1 MAYKRKTY
9 RKTYRRSAP
18 KKRKT
23 YKSKRRAAPRSQKLV
38 IQIAGLPTGSMV
50 STATLGKKSGRP
62 VYARF

>member
-9 RKTYRRSAP
+9 RKTKSYAKKPVRRA
-18 KKRKT
+18 
-23 YKSKRRAAPRSQKLV
+23 KRRAAPRKQVLEIRILNGGGV
-38 IQIAGLPTGSMV
+38 QA

>member
-9 RKTYRRSAP
+9 RKTARYT
-18 KKRKT
+18 KKPARKA
-23 YKSKRRAAPRSQKLV
+23 KRRAAPRKQVLEIRILNGGGV
-38 IQIAGLPTGSMV
+38 QA